1 MPLLFEHSLYTI
13 EVVKISGMELP
24 GRGDLLI
31 NKPKLFDGQED
42 SQVIVRAVEFVRIT
56 LSQV

>member
-13 EVVKISGMELP
+13 KIVKISGVELP

-31 NKPKLFDGQED
+31 NKPELFDGQED
-42 SQVIVRAVEFVRIT
+42 SQVVVRAVEFVRIT
-56 LSQV
+56 LSQM